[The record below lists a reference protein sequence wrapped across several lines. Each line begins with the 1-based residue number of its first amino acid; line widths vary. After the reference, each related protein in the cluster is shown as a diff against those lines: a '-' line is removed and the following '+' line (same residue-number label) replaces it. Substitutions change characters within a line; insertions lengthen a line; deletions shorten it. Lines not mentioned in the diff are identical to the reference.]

1 MCNWCDLFNIC
12 LLHYMAPCPKT
23 WVSPL
28 TFEDSGISTE
38 DFVAQLGRAGELSI
52 VSRLDYPTSGL
63 LPLAVGVES
72 PADHWLRAQFA
83 GRLVW
88 KEYVCLC
95 QGPTLGEVGIQGVDL
110 DEHVFVSLREIG
122 HWPCDGHG
130 IFGKIHRLRCFW
142 LHLVTLRGK
151 ISTLLQNVQIDD
163 GTWQSEIYEE
173 GSTASVISGAAME
186 ALTLFEV
193 AERYYLPNADFVGRS
208 ELIYLK
214 VWPKTG
220 RRHQIR
226 VHLASLGRPLVGDLT
241 YGKAHSFDSFDA
253 GRLFLHCRAI
263 SFRDLQ
269 GHRFQVQAPIPLELE
284 KMLEML
290 EPLVKGK
297 KAVCMEEVRHQAS
310 AELKLFESRRGTG
323 LSNFIGHVTCRGVS
337 EAAKHFLSPRAV
349 DS

>member
-1 MCNWCDLFNIC
+1 MWWAWHF
-12 LLHYMAPCPKT
+12 
-23 WVSPL
+23 W
-28 TFEDSGISTE
+28 
-38 DFVAQLGRAGELSI
+38 
-52 VSRLDYPTSGL
+52 
-63 LPLAVGVES
+63 
-72 PADHWLRAQFA
+72 
-83 GRLVW
+83 
-88 KEYVCLC
+88 
-95 QGPTLGEVGIQGVDL
+95 
-110 DEHVFVSLREIG
+110 
-122 HWPCDGHG
+122 
-130 IFGKIHRLRCFW
+130 KIHRLRCFW
-142 LHLVTLRGK
+142 LHLVTLKGK
-151 ISTLLQNVQIDD
+151 ISTPLQNVQIDD

-193 AERYYLPNADFVGRS
+193 AERYYLPNADFVGKS

-290 EPLVKGK
+290 EPMVKGK
-297 KAVCMEEVRHQAS
+297 KVVCMEEVRHQAS
-310 AELKLFESRRGTG
+310 AELKLFESRRDTG
-323 LSNFIGHVTCRGVS
+323 PFQFYRPCYLPGCKWGCEALS
-337 EAAKHFLSPRAV
+337 
-349 DS
+349 